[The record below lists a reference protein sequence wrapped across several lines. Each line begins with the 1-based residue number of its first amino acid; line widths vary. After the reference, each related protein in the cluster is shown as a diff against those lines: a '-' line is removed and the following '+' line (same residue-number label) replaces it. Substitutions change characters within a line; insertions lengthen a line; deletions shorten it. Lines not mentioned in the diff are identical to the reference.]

1 MNSLFLVMAGGAIGA
16 GLRFVTGKAALAG
29 FGPDYPYGTF
39 IVNIVGGLLMGVLIA
54 SLARLVADGEN
65 WRLFLGVG
73 VLGGFTTFSAFSLEI
88 VMMIERGAM
97 GAAFAYA
104 LMSVAASVAALF
116 AGLYLVRSVM
126 VAA

>member
-16 GLRFVTGKAALAG
+16 VLRFVTGKAALAG
-29 FGPDYPYGTF
+29 LGPDYPFGTL
-39 IVNIVGGLLMGVLIA
+39 IVNLLGGLAMGVLAA
-54 SLARLVADGEN
+54 SLARFADGGEN

-88 VMMIERGAM
+88 ALMIERGAI
-97 GAAFAYA
+97 GVAFAYA
-104 LMSVAASVAALF
+104 LVSVVASVAALF
-116 AGLYLVRSVM
+116 AGLYIVRGLA